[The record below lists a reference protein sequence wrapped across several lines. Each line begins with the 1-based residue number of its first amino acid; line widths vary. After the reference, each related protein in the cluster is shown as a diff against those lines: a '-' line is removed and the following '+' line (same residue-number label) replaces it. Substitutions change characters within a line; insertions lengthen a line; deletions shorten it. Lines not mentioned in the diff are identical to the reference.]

1 MFKLKFTPWWLDAA
15 LPRRWASFPSIPGA
29 SPFGADQGKGF
40 IMRVIYAVYAA
51 IAYLIFL
58 GSFLY
63 AVAFVGNIPL
73 VPKTIDSGLAGPW
86 VPSLIANLLVLG
98 AFAIQH
104 SVMARPAFKRW
115 WGKFVP
121 QPMERSTYVL
131 LSSLLLILLFVAW
144 HPFPQAIWTVENP
157 TGKALLTGLYWV
169 GWLTVL
175 SSTYMINHFELFGLK
190 QAIAKH
196 VAATTPPSLSTRYF
210 YQFVRHPI
218 MLGFLIA
225 FWATP
230 VMSQGHLL
238 FAVMTTAYIF
248 IGVALEEHD
257 LVAVFGGSYRAYR
270 DRVPMILP
278 FRLGKRTD
286 TSSSTR
292 YADK

>member
-1 MFKLKFTPWWLDAA
+1 
-15 LPRRWASFPSIPGA
+15 
-29 SPFGADQGKGF
+29 
-40 IMRVIYAVYAA
+40 MRVIYAVYAA
-51 IAYLIFL
+51 IAYLVFL

-63 AVAFVGNIPL
+63 AVAFVGNIPW
-73 VPKTIDSGLAGPW
+73 VPKTIDSGLAGP
-86 VPSLIANLLVLG
+86 VVQGLIANLLVLG

-115 WGKFVP
+115 WGQFIP

-131 LSSLLLILLFVAW
+131 LASLLLILLFVVW
-144 HPFPQAIWTVENP
+144 QPFPQAVWTVESP
-157 TGKALLTGLYWV
+157 AARAVLTGLFWV
-169 GWLTVL
+169 GWLTLV
-175 SSTYMINHFELFGLK
+175 SSTYMINHFEMFGLK
-190 QAIAKH
+190 QAIARH
-196 VAATTPPSLSTRYF
+196 VAATTPPTLSTRYL

-218 MLGFLIA
+218 MLGFIIA
-225 FWATP
+225 FWSTP

-248 IGVALEEHD
+248 IGIALEEHD
-257 LVAVFGGSYRAYR
+257 LVAAFGEAYRAYR
-270 DRVPMILP
+270 ARVPMILP

>member
-1 MFKLKFTPWWLDAA
+1 MQ
-15 LPRRWASFPSIPGA
+15 GA
-29 SPFGADQGKGF
+29 SPSDAAQQKGV
-40 IMRVIYAVYAA
+40 IMRVIYAAYAA

-63 AVAFVGNIPL
+63 AIAFVGNIPL
-73 VPKTIDSGLAGPW
+73 VPKTIDSGLAGP
-86 VPSLIANLLVLG
+86 VVQSLIANLLVLG

-115 WGKFVP
+115 WGQFVP

-131 LSSLLLILLFVAW
+131 LASLLLILLFVVW
-144 HPFPQAIWTVENP
+144 QPFPQAIWTVENP
-157 TGKALLTGLYWV
+157 IARALLTGLFWI

-175 SSTYMINHFELFGLK
+175 CSTFMINHFELFGLK
-190 QAIAKH
+190 QAIARH
-196 VAATTPPSLSTRYF
+196 QAATTPPSLTTRYL

-218 MLGFLIA
+218 MLGFIIA

-248 IGVALEEHD
+248 IGIALEEHD
-257 LVAVFGGSYRAYR
+257 MVAIFGG
-270 DRVPMILP
+270 
-278 FRLGKRTD
+278 FKFGKRPD
-286 TSSSTR
+286 VGSSTQ

>member
-1 MFKLKFTPWWLDAA
+1 
-15 LPRRWASFPSIPGA
+15 
-29 SPFGADQGKGF
+29 
-40 IMRVIYAVYAA
+40 MRVIYAGYAA

-63 AVAFVGNIPL
+63 AVAFVGNIPW
-73 VPKTIDSGLAGPW
+73 VPKTIDSGPAGP
-86 VPSLIANLLVLG
+86 VVQGLIVNLLVLG

-115 WGKFVP
+115 WGRLVP

-131 LSSLLLILLFVAW
+131 LSSLLLILLFVVW
-144 HPFPQAIWTVENP
+144 QPFPQAIWTVENP
-157 TGKALLTGLYWV
+157 VARALLTGLYWV

-175 SSTYMINHFELFGLK
+175 CSTYMINHFELFGLK
-190 QAIAKH
+190 QAIARH
-196 VAATTPPSLSTRYF
+196 AVAETPPSLTTRYL

-218 MLGFLIA
+218 MLGFIIA

-238 FAVMTTAYIF
+238 FALMTTAYIF
-248 IGVALEEHD
+248 IGIALEEHD
-257 LVAVFGGSYRAYR
+257 LVATFGEAYRAYQG
-270 DRVPMILP
+270 RVPMVLP
-278 FRLGKRTD
+278 FKLGKRTD
-286 TSSSTR
+286 AGSSTR

>member
-1 MFKLKFTPWWLDAA
+1 
-15 LPRRWASFPSIPGA
+15 
-29 SPFGADQGKGF
+29 
-40 IMRVIYAVYAA
+40 MRVIYAAYAA
-51 IAYLIFL
+51 IAYLVFL

-73 VPKTIDSGLAGPW
+73 VPKTIDSGLAGPL
-86 VPSLIANLLVLG
+86 VPALIANLLVLG

-115 WGKFVP
+115 WGQFVP

-144 HPFPQAIWTVENP
+144 HPFPQAIWTVENS

-248 IGVALEEHD
+248 IGIALEEHD
-257 LVAVFGGSYRAYR
+257 LVTVFGGAYRTYRA
-270 DRVPMILP
+270 RVPMIFP

-286 TSSSTR
+286 ADSSTR